1 MCVLRLCMVAFQQM
15 TMGKTP
21 EGTVEEFATI
31 HELSEARHRCCD
43 YVWTCVK
50 ASLLRL
56 CMDVCYACVYV
67 LNKLPR
73 APFLM

>member
-43 YVWTCVK
+43 YVWTCVML
-50 ASLLRL
+50 ACMYSLVVVQYGCILDDGVGDLRL
-56 CMDVCYACVYV
+56 
-67 LNKLPR
+67 
-73 APFLM
+73 